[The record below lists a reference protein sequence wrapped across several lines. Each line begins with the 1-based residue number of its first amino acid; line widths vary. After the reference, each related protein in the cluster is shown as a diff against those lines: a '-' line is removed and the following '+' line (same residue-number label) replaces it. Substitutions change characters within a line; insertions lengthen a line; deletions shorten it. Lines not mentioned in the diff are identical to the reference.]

1 MVNSVII
8 ILAVVLLTGLLYF
21 EKTGNRKAVIPT
33 KTILSLFFVIT
44 VIVQSHPVLS
54 YYHLLLA
61 GLILCLIGDFF
72 LALPQ
77 KAMFLAGLI
86 SFLLGHVLY
95 VLAFFFVAS
104 ISGLIIW
111 PGVAVVLIVSGSV
124 FLWLRPHLGGMK
136 VPVFFYV
143 VIISLM
149 VIGAWSILIDC
160 SLTMESRIVIF
171 AGALLF
177 YVSDIF
183 VARDRFLKKEF
194 LNRLIGLPLYYA
206 GQFLLAF
213 SVGLIG

>member
-1 MVNSVII
+1 MVNSIII
-8 ILAVVLLTGLLYF
+8 ILAVVLLAGLLYF

-44 VIVQSHPVLS
+44 VIVQSHPVPL

-95 VLAFFFVAS
+95 VLAFFSVAS
-104 ISGLIIW
+104 MSGLIW
-111 PGVAVVLIVSGSV
+111 PGVAVVLLISGSV

-149 VIGAWSILIDC
+149 VIGAWSLIIDGG
-160 SLTMESRIVIF
+160 LPIESRIVIF